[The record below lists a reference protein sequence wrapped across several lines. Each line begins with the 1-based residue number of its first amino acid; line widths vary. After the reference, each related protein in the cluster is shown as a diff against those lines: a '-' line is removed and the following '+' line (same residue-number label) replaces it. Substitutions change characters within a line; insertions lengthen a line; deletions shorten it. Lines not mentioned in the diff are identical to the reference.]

1 MKKKAVVLLSGGLD
15 SAVTLYSAKNE
26 GYDCHCLTFDYGQ
39 RHRIP
44 EIAHAKIIAVGA
56 GAKVIVLK
64 IDMPWKGSS
73 LTDEGVALP
82 SGRSPAEIKRKG
94 VPSTYVPARNTVFLS
109 LAASYAEAIGAT
121 RIFIG
126 AHYDD
131 SSGYPDC
138 RKDYLKAIDK
148 AIKLGTKRGAGN
160 KLRIEF
166 PLIDKGKKDII
177 KLGVSLGVPFKDTW
191 SCYKGGDRPC
201 GECDSCVLRAKG
213 FKEAEVRDDS
223 GYN

>member
-15 SAVTLYSAKNE
+15 SAVTLYMAKNE
-26 GYDCHCLTFDYGQ
+26 GYDCRCLTFDYGQ
-39 RHRIP
+39 RHGAS
-44 EIAHAKIIAVGA
+44 EIARAKIIAAGA
-56 GAKVIVLK
+56 GVNTTVLK

-73 LTDEGVALP
+73 LTDEDAALP

-109 LAASYAEAIGAT
+109 LAASYAEAINAN

-138 RKDYLKAIDK
+138 RKDYLEAIDK
-148 AIKLGTKRGAGN
+148 AIKLGTKSGAGN
-160 KLRIEF
+160 SLKVEF
-166 PLIDKGKKDII
+166 PLISKDKKDIVR
-177 KLGVSLGVPFKDTW
+177 LGASLGVPLKNTW
-191 SCYKGGDRPC
+191 SCYRGGDLPC

-213 FKEAEVRDDS
+213 FKEAGIRDDS
-223 GYN
+223 GHN